1 MPPPSTPSLN
11 PIDERLPWEWKLAIV
26 MMLSAALLMSGLFDS
41 FWIQVMGQPEV
52 PRELRKVI
60 AGFFTLLLVIAGA
73 SAWTHRVPAWWR
85 PRSKAPWD
93 WALKAILWAAPAW
106 FIIGVVNSWPMT
118 YVLGDLFLL
127 TILPITYFTMTR
139 RPLANPK
146 VVFGWLYG
154 LMILTALLSVGLIVY
169 HNILVGARDK
179 MSIDSALGPIF
190 YIMLKNRASPWEI
203 LLLPI
208 LVIASLLTTKRS
220 TWAGIIMV
228 FAVAMAMKPG
238 IRRSFR
244 IALTVLGGVILVYI
258 AMQYRPEL
266 VEHSHISIERRWA
279 ETVHDL
285 SGREGSD
292 LAPGGG
298 GRAGEVFGVF
308 DTINARQNP
317 VDWVAGL
324 GLGAIVQA
332 RGGRERHH
340 VHSTPAAFLARTG
353 SVGLVLWSAF
363 SLIVWWQ
370 LLRYTL
376 NTREKWLRTQFAFWL
391 GIWSMGLVF
400 SAKSLAFWGSVPAAI
415 QVAYFLHLMRIADV
429 IKNQED
435 EARQAE
441 GDAVRRKR
449 PRVEVA
455 P

>member
-1 MPPPSTPSLN
+1 MPSANGQQLEPP

-41 FWIQVMGQPEV
+41 FWIQVLDKREV

-73 SAWTHRVPAWWR
+73 TAWTTRVPDWWR
-85 PRSKAPWD
+85 LRSKAPWD
-93 WALKAILWAAPAW
+93 WALKAILWLAPAW
-106 FIIGVVNSWPMT
+106 FVIGLVNEWPMT

-146 VVFGWLYG
+146 MVFGWLYG
-154 LMILTALLSVGLIVY
+154 LMILTALLSVGLIFY

-190 YIMLKNRASPWEI
+190 YIMLKQRASPWEI

-238 IRRSFR
+238 IRRSMR
-244 IALTVLGGVILVYI
+244 ITLTIIGCIILIYI

-279 ETVHDL
+279 ETLQDF
-285 SGREGSD
+285 SGEEGSD
-292 LAPGGG
+292 LAPAGG
-298 GRAGEVFGVF
+298 GRVGEVFGVF
-308 DTINARQNP
+308 DTIGARQNP
-317 VDWVAGL
+317 VDWVSGL
-324 GLGAIVQA
+324 GLGAIIQA

-353 SVGLVLWSAF
+353 SVGVFLWAAF
-363 SLIVWWQ
+363 SLLVWWH

-415 QVAYFLHLMRIADV
+415 QVAYFLHLMRIADALRDKEMDEDV
-429 IKNQED
+429 I
-435 EARQAE
+435 
-441 GDAVRRKR
+441 VPRRER
-449 PRVEVA
+449 PRVE
-455 P
+455 PPS